1 MSKGAG
7 ATGKDV
13 TGTIIKGV
21 FHLGEIF
28 FYKGNLRLRH
38 PIRCVAS
45 SDAPKG
51 ADRRTQSF
59 SYALRPTHP

>member
-28 FYKGNLRLRH
+28 FYETMQGNQLRFPH
-38 PIRCVAS
+38 DP
-45 SDAPKG
+45 
-51 ADRRTQSF
+51 F
-59 SYALRPTHP
+59 F